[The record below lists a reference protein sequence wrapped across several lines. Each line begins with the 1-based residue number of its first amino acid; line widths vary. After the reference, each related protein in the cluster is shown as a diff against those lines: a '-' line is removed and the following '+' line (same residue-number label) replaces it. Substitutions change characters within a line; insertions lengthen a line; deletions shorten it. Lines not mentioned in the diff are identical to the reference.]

1 MSEENH
7 KPSSFQSPYSNK
19 PILSFESH
27 LKGLGEQPRAL
38 LLELRNFVKSLGDNV
53 IEEVRPHRV
62 VYAKSL
68 TFRIFLDIQPKNDSL
83 LISARSSR
91 NEPAAILTVRTA
103 EEVEHLKPQIKHAY
117 QIIR

>member
-83 LISARSSR
+83 LISTRSSR

>member
-1 MSEENH
+1 MDE
-7 KPSSFQSPYSNK
+7 FGLYSNK

-38 LLELRNFVKSLGDNV
+38 LLELRNFVRSLGDNV

-83 LISARSSR
+83 VLSTRSSR
-91 NEPAAILTVRTA
+91 NEPAAIRTVRTA
-103 EEVEHLKPQIKHAY
+103 GEVEHLKPQIKHAY
-117 QIIR
+117 HTIL